1 MLIAS
6 VNLDYRFF
14 IARRYLVSRKR
25 VTLISTITAISTVGV
40 AVGVAALIVVLSVM
54 NGFYDFVRDLLVSV
68 DPHVRIE
75 SADGGGVRNPD
86 SLAAVALAIDGV
98 VAATPFVQGKALV
111 STGNQMDAGKVVL
124 VRGVDP
130 SAVGDAEDLGPAFG
144 SFDMERRGGLPGVVV
159 GGDLAR
165 RFGLTPETSS
175 LDASQMGLLSAH
187 SLERSITNPFSG
199 LFIPRFEVRGVF
211 DLESVSDE
219 SRVYISID
227 EAQRIFRLGRSV
239 SGVELRIE
247 DLEQAATIKSQLVA
261 VLPTEY
267 QVRTWYDLQESLY
280 GVMKLEKWAATLI
293 LALIIVVA
301 AFNIAASITMVV
313 IEKRRDIGV
322 LQAMGMAKTDI
333 GRIFRIEGFLIGVLG
348 TGIGLAV
355 GLGLAYLQKY
365 YELVP
370 LVGADSFLLSA
381 YPVAVRF
388 FDVAVVSVIGL
399 MLCVAA
405 SLYPA
410 RRAAAVEPAEAVHID
425 G

>member
-1 MLIAS
+1 M
-6 VNLDYRFF
+6 DYRFF

-54 NGFYDFVRDLLVSV
+54 NGFFDFVRDLLVSV

-75 SADGGGVRNPD
+75 SAEGGGVGNPD
-86 SLAAVALAIDGV
+86 SLAAVALEIDGV
-98 VAATPFVQGKALV
+98 VGASSFVQGKALV

-130 SAVGDAEDLGPAFG
+130 EVFESTEGLASGFG
-144 SFDMERRGGLPGVVV
+144 SFEMDRRGGLPGIVI

-165 RFGLTPETSS
+165 RFGLTPETSA
-175 LDASQMGLLSAH
+175 LEASRIGLLSAQ

-199 LFIPRFEVRGVF
+199 LLIPRFEVRGVF

-219 SRVYISID
+219 SRVYISIE
-227 EAQRIFRLGRSV
+227 EAQRIFRLGRRV
-239 SGVELRIE
+239 SGVELRIA
-247 DLEQAATIKSQLVA
+247 DLEQAAAIKTRLASA
-261 VLPTEY
+261 LPSRY
-267 QVRTWYDLQESLY
+267 RVRTWYDLQESLY

-322 LQAMGMAKTDI
+322 LQAMGMAKADI
-333 GRIFRIEGFLIGVLG
+333 GRIFRIEGLLIGLIG
-348 TGIGLAV
+348 TGVGLVV
-355 GLGLAYLQKY
+355 GLGLAYLQKHF
-365 YELVP
+365 ELVP

-388 FDVAVVSVIGL
+388 VDVAVVSVIGL